1 MPYAIKPFKSGF
13 VVVDTKNKRLS
24 NKPLTKKQAVKQRIA
39 VALSEHER
47 TNKPMDFYFGK

>member
-1 MPYAIKPFKSGF
+1 MPYDIKPFKSGF

-47 TNKPMDFYFGK
+47 TNKPMGFYFGK